1 MTSDSSLTNHLAT
14 LATTP
19 ISYAAATQHPFL
31 TSAGNG
37 SLPGSRL
44 ALWLSQDRIYAA
56 HAYPRFIGLLI
67 AQIPFSSSD
76 ALDSVREKQN
86 QKILKVLVFALDNI
100 VQEAA
105 FFKETSQKWD
115 LDIERWPERKATRD
129 YTAEMARVSGSR
141 SLADGLIFLWA
152 MERVYL
158 DAWKY
163 VKSLMS
169 QNDTC
174 AVSSFVTNWTS
185 PEFEKFVDEL
195 AELVDEL
202 GIQPGSDGWKRG
214 EDIWTRIIEL
224 EEAFWPN
231 EGEESD

>member
-1 MTSDSSLTNHLAT
+1 M
-14 LATTP
+14 
-19 ISYAAATQHPFL
+19 
-31 TSAGNG
+31 
-37 SLPGSRL
+37 
-44 ALWLSQDRIYAA
+44 
-56 HAYPRFIGLLI
+56 
-67 AQIPFSSSD
+67 
-76 ALDSVREKQN
+76 K
-86 QKILKVLVFALDNI
+86 
-100 VQEAA
+100 
-105 FFKETSQKWD
+105 
-115 LDIERWPERKATRD
+115 
-129 YTAEMARVSGSR
+129 
-141 SLADGLIFLWA
+141 
-152 MERVYL
+152 VYL

-174 AVSSFVTNWTS
+174 AVSSFVSNWTS
-185 PEFEKFVDEL
+185 PEFEKFVDDL